1 MYYIGIDAGAAY
13 ARLVAVDENM
23 KVVGRHAGAF
33 KNRDNL
39 SKLLLEFNR
48 MTNTV
53 LNDCKAM
60 CLGGNAMDDEAKR
73 NEMKNQIDDMN
84 LKFPVKLVAE
94 PQLMIS
100 AQTRGGPGV
109 VVYSG
114 MSAWGAA
121 AGEDGALYFAGGY
134 GNLVPDAASGYYI
147 GMQAISAALSSN
159 DLRTEKTSLLKSVT
173 DHFKLNDITELKK
186 IIYSKDFNE
195 NTVAELALA
204 VKYASSGGDNTALE
218 IESQAAIALSQI
230 ANALIKKSGLSQAT
244 VCMAGSVLLTN
255 DNIQKLFGQLVLSK
269 NKYASIVPL
278 REKLEMGALYLAME
292 MDNDKKG

>member
-1 MYYIGIDAGAAY
+1 MYYIGIDAGSSY

-33 KNRDNL
+33 KNRDSL

-53 LNDCKAM
+53 LNDCKAL
-60 CLGGNAMDDEAKR
+60 CLGGSSMDDEAKR

-84 LKFPVKLVAE
+84 LKFPVKLTTE

-109 VVYSG
+109 VVYCG

-121 AGEDGALYFAGGY
+121 SDESGAFYTCGGY

-147 GMQAISAALSSN
+147 GMQAIAAALASN
-159 DLRTEKTSLLKSVT
+159 DLRTEKTSLVKSVT
-173 DHFKLNDITELKK
+173 DHFKINDISEIKK
-186 IIYSKDFNE
+186 IIYGKDFNE

-204 VKYASSGGDNTALE
+204 VKYASSAGDNAALE
-218 IESQAAIALSQI
+218 IESQAAISLSQI
-230 ANALIKKSGLSQAT
+230 ANALIKKSGLNQPT

-255 DNIQKLFGQLVLSK
+255 DNIQKLFSQLVTSK

-278 REKLEMGALYLAME
+278 REKLEMGALYLAMG
-292 MDNDKKG
+292 MVKDK